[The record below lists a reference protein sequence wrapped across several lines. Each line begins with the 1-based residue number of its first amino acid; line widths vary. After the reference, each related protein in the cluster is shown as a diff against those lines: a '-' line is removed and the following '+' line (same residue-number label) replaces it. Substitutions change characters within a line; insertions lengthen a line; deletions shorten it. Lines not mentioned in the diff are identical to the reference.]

1 HYVAAAFS
9 CSAFQQRLLIQVAAY
24 QGNAYAIEDDGT
36 LWSKL
41 AAFTFFA
48 FTGSSPGNT
57 DAGYFDKFFYA
68 FLRLIWAQ
76 QNHIPASVC
85 LIEWHRGLLGTEK
98 NAAHKC
104 DSSPKQHAST
114 QSARQA
120 ETGYI

>member
-1 HYVAAAFS
+1 MGYRCWYRHLTAHQGIYGSFGLDSHYVAAAFS
-9 CSAFQQRLLIQVAAY
+9 RSAFQQRLFIQAAAY
-24 QGNAYAIEDDGT
+24 QGNTYAIEDCGT

-85 LIEWHRGLLGTEK
+85 LIEWHRGLRGR
-98 NAAHKC
+98 N
-104 DSSPKQHAST
+104 
-114 QSARQA
+114 
-120 ETGYI
+120 